1 MQGNLPKYTEVLSV
15 RDNENYPPAPVMQ
28 DTEKAYAPLEHII
41 LVAIQVR
48 LLIPAPESSLPFSGV
63 TAVLAVDSVQAS
75 LCCEK
80 HSAEQKS

>member
-1 MQGNLPKYTEVLSV
+1 
-15 RDNENYPPAPVMQ
+15 MQ
-28 DTEKAYAPLEHII
+28 DKEKAYAPMEHVI

-48 LLIPAPESSLPFSGV
+48 FLQSPPESSLPFSGV
-63 TAVLAVDSVQAS
+63 TAVLAVESVQAS